1 MPKHRKL
8 WKWRGGLAE
17 KLVDL
22 DSGRW
27 VVGDDIVPV
36 VGTILLGFRCPE
48 NPHASPEALV
58 RCATNLPSTSS
69 LDRPWPA
76 RIEVRAIS
84 TLRCRNSS
92 YSRAWRWRWTNSR
105 ITSRTTCDAAI
116 GRSHV
121 LTPVTNA
128 QLS

>member
-8 WKWRGGLAE
+8 CKSRGGLAE
-17 KLVDL
+17 KLVYL

-27 VVGDDIVPV
+27 VVGDDIVPD

-69 LDRPWPA
+69 LDRPRPA
-76 RIEVRAIS
+76 RTEVRAIS
-84 TLRCRNSS
+84 TLSCRTSS
-92 YSRAWRWRWTNSR
+92 YCRAWRLRWPISR
-105 ITSRTTCDAAI
+105 LPPRPSLDRGLLAPSA
-116 GRSHV
+116 
-121 LTPVTNA
+121 
-128 QLS
+128 

>member
-8 WKWRGGLAE
+8 CKSRGGLAE
-17 KLVDL
+17 KLVYL

-27 VVGDDIVPV
+27 VVGDDIVPD

-69 LDRPWPA
+69 LDSPLPA
-76 RIEVRAIS
+76 RSGARAIQTS
-84 TLRCRNSS
+84 PYRNSS
-92 YSRAWRWRWTNSR
+92 YSRPRCGR
-105 ITSRTTCDAAI
+105 IHNHHTR
-116 GRSHV
+116 
-121 LTPVTNA
+121 
-128 QLS
+128 

>member
-8 WKWRGGLAE
+8 CKSRGGLAE
-17 KLVDL
+17 KLVYL

-27 VVGDDIVPV
+27 VVGDDLVPD

-69 LDRPWPA
+69 LDRPCPG
-76 RIEVRAIS
+76 RPEVRAIP
-84 TLRCRNSS
+84 TFPCRKSS
-92 YSRAWRWRWTNSR
+92 FYRSCRRARPT
-105 ITSRTTCDAAI
+105 
-116 GRSHV
+116 
-121 LTPVTNA
+121 
-128 QLS
+128 